1 MTQVLQ
7 PEGQHKGDASF
18 SLAVRTSEECEQWW
32 CVFQSITSGK
42 RRAVKTLQFSVLS
55 LC

>member
-7 PEGQHKGDASF
+7 PEGQHKRDASF
-18 SLAVRTSEECEQWW
+18 SLAVCTSEECEQRW
-32 CVFQSITSGK
+32 CVFQFITSGE
-42 RRAVKTLQFSVLS
+42 RGAVKTLQFSVLS